1 MCATVLPT
9 NETITLY
16 CHIPYACTVLYMTV
30 LYVCI
35 LCMYVCL
42 LCAYVCMYVCMCE
55 TVLPTCATQVAC
67 RYITDPVL
75 FYRDDVGGYVKM
87 DIRYVLLLKCVHP
100 LELYANK
107 VFWLRF
113 ANK

>member
-1 MCATVLPT
+1 M
-9 NETITLY
+9 LY
-16 CHIPYACTVLYMTV
+16 VTYVPDAW
-30 LYVCI
+30 LYVCVHI
-35 LCMYVCL
+35 
-42 LCAYVCMYVCMCE
+42 MYVCMCV
-55 TVLPTCATQVAC
+55 TVLSVRATQVAC

-87 DIRYVLLLKCVHP
+87 DIRYVLLLKCVQP

-113 ANK
+113 ANKWVHMTTRRP

>member
-1 MCATVLPT
+1 MSHTYQMHDCTY
-9 NETITLY
+9 LY
-16 CHIPYACTVLYMTV
+16 
-30 LYVCI
+30 I
-35 LCMYVCL
+35 LCMYVC
-42 LCAYVCMYVCMCE
+42 MCV
-55 TVLPTCATQVAC
+55 TVLSVRAIQVAC

>member
-1 MCATVLPT
+1 MTVRMCA
-9 NETITLY
+9 Y
-16 CHIPYACTVLYMTV
+16 
-30 LYVCI
+30 
-35 LCMYVCL
+35 
-42 LCAYVCMYVCMCE
+42 YVCMYVCMCV
-55 TVLPTCATQVAC
+55 TVLSVRATQVAC

-100 LELYANK
+100 LELYANR